1 LPELTTKR
9 VAVTGATGL
18 LGGYLIRALL
28 RRGADPIA
36 VVRNPQRAEALHALG
51 VEVRT
56 ADLADVTSLTQAFA
70 GADSVIGNAALVSFK
85 PHPFNRYLDV
95 NVEGTIH
102 VFHAMKAAGVSRAI
116 HISSVGI
123 YRGHRAPVD
132 EDHPR
137 YGEAHRHHRF
147 NGYKVSKALAEE
159 TAWRYASKYEIDLTS
174 LRPSVLYGAFDRN
187 FCVWHKRALR
197 MWPLALYPRF
207 ARFGLA
213 YAGDVAEAAM
223 LALENRASSGKAY
236 NVAGNDRSLWQ
247 FSETWMSEDPSC
259 TSRRIPLP
267 MRYRRTYDCGRI
279 QRDLGWKPRS
289 HVEGIRETLELEGA
303 LARTPDRD

>member
-1 LPELTTKR
+1 MRARLPELTTKR

-28 RRGADPIA
+28 KRGADPIA
-36 VVRNPQRAEALHALG
+36 VVRSPQLASRLRSLG

-56 ADLADVTSLTQAFA
+56 ADLEDVGTLTRAFE
-70 GADSVIGNAALVSFK
+70 GADCVIGNAALVSFK
-85 PHPFNRYLDV
+85 PHAFSRYLDV

-102 VFHAMKAAGVSRAI
+102 VFKAMRATGVTRAI
-116 HISSVGI
+116 QISTVGI

-147 NGYKVSKALAEE
+147 NGYKVSKALGEE
-159 TAWRYASKYEIDLTS
+159 TAWRYASKYKIDLTS

-187 FCVWHKRALR
+187 FGTWHKHALR
-197 MWPLALYPRF
+197 LRPLAPYPYF
-207 ARFGLA
+207 ARFGLV

-223 LALENRASSGKAY
+223 LALENPISSGKAY
-236 NVAGNDRSLWQ
+236 NVTGDDSALWK
-247 FSETWMSEDPSC
+247 FAETWKAEDPACQSL
-259 TSRRIPLP
+259 RLPLP
-267 MRYRRTYDCGRI
+267 LVYHRNYSASRI
-279 QRDLGWKPRS
+279 LQQLGWKPRS
-289 HVEGIRETLELEGA
+289 HLEGIRETLELE
-303 LARTPDRD
+303 RSE